1 MILLVEEEEEDDST
15 EDSVAFIPDN
25 DDDDEEEDD
34 DDEGDVDELFLSL
47 ITSGSNC
54 SISIMMALRPLINGS
69 N

>member
-1 MILLVEEEEEDDST
+1 MILLVEEEEEERDDST
-15 EDSVAFIPDN
+15 EDSVAFIPD
-25 DDDDEEEDD
+25 DEEEKEE
-34 DDEGDVDELFLSL
+34 DEGDVDELFLSL